1 MNKNSDVQSIFNLM
15 DRFRG
20 VINTPAI
27 VKICINLLAFKD
39 LSNKFE
45 QQIKS
50 TLPGNTSI
58 EVAWNN
64 RMEKELYIQPV
75 AHELGYEI
83 APTLLWSYLVNLA
96 QNESPLFEVSLV
108 KKSIEELQMSSYSL
122 GTNQIF
128 GHLFEES
135 LLIRDVPGLSNEEK
149 AVLLKRLMTGLDRI
163 ADDKR
168 LFEYLINSQS
178 QSAKMG
184 GEYLTSSSIERLLK
198 AFLTSYKGDMS
209 EIYDPTVGTASLLL
223 AAPSERVGKY
233 VGQEINPEV
242 LNLAYMN
249 LLMHDIDYR
258 KIDLQLGNTLIDPK
272 HLGQQYDVAIGEPPF
287 GGMWSPEQL
296 EGSDPRFAIY
306 EKVAPK
312 SKTDF
317 AYIQHMLYQLKEDG
331 VCFSIHNIGVLFRG
345 ASEADIR
352 RQIVNHNM
360 LDAVITLPNG
370 LYAPYTSIPVCLLIF
385 KKKRS
390 HRNVLFID
398 ASNDYITEQRANN
411 QLSESHIHRIVETYN
426 SYEDVERYAR
436 VVSLDEIE
444 ENEFNLNLARYVDNR
459 EPEET
464 IDIMLLEAEIAAKK
478 AMLENVEKELRE
490 KLLLL

>member
-1 MNKNSDVQSIFNLM
+1 MFNLM

-20 VINTPAI
+20 IINTPTI
-27 VKICINLLAFKD
+27 VKISINLLAFKN

-50 TLPGNTSI
+50 TLPGNTLT

-64 RMEKELYIQPV
+64 RIEKELYIHPV
-75 AHELGYEI
+75 AQELGYEI
-83 APTLLWSYLVNLA
+83 APTLLWSRLVNLA
-96 QNESPLFEVSLV
+96 QDESPLFEASLV

-122 GTNQIF
+122 GTNQVF

-149 AVLLKRLMTGLDRI
+149 TVLLKRLMIALDEI
-163 ADDKR
+163 ENDKS
-168 LFEYLINSQS
+168 LFNYLIKTRSQG
-178 QSAKMG
+178 AIIG
-184 GEYLTSSSIERLLK
+184 GGYPTSSSIESLLK
-198 AFLTSYKGDMS
+198 VLLISYKGDIR

-223 AAPSERVGKY
+223 AAPTDRVEKY
-233 VGQEINPEV
+233 VGQEINREV
-242 LNLAYMN
+242 MNLAYMN
-249 LLMHDIDYR
+249 LLVHDIDYR

-272 HLGQQYDVAIGEPPF
+272 HLEQQYGVIIGEPPF
-287 GGMWSPEQL
+287 GGIWSPERL
-296 EGSDPRFAIY
+296 GEGDPRFSIY

-312 SKTDF
+312 SKADF

-331 VCFSIHNIGVLFRG
+331 VCFSIHSIGVLFRG

-352 RQIVNHNM
+352 KQIVKQSM
-360 LDAVITLPNG
+360 LDAVILLPNG

-390 HRNVLFID
+390 HQKVLFID

-411 QLSESHIHRIVETYN
+411 QLSESHIQRIVETYN

-436 VVSLDEIE
+436 VVSFDEIE
-444 ENEFNLNLARYVDNR
+444 ENEFNLNVARYVDTA
-459 EPEET
+459 EPEEA
-464 IDIMLLEAEIAAKK
+464 IDTMLLKAEIEEKK
-478 AMLENVEKELRE
+478 IALEKVEKELRE
-490 KLLLL
+490 KLSLL

>member
-1 MNKNSDVQSIFNLM
+1 M
-15 DRFRG
+15 DKFRG
-20 VINTPAI
+20 IINGPAI
-27 VKICINLLAFKD
+27 VKLCINLLAFKN

-50 TLPGNTSI
+50 VLPGNTSI

-64 RMEKELYIQPV
+64 RIEKEVYIQPV

-83 APTLLWSYLVNLA
+83 APTLLWSHLVKLA
-96 QNESPLFEVSLV
+96 QNESPLFEASFV

-128 GHLFEES
+128 GHLFEET
-135 LLIRDVPGLSNEEK
+135 LIIRDVTGLSNEEK
-149 AVLLKRLMTGLDRI
+149 TVLLKKLMTGLDGI

-168 LFEYLINSQS
+168 LFEYLLKSQS
-178 QSAKMG
+178 QTVKMG

-223 AAPSERVGKY
+223 AAPSERVNKY
-233 VGQEINPEV
+233 VGQEINREV

-249 LLMHDIDYR
+249 LFMHDIDYR

-272 HLGQQYDVAIGEPPF
+272 HLEQQFNVVIGEPPF
-287 GGMWSPEQL
+287 GGMWNPEQL
-296 EGSDPRFAIY
+296 KDDDPRFAPY
-306 EKVAPK
+306 GRVAPK

-317 AYIQHMLYQLKEDG
+317 AYIQSMLYQLKEDG
-331 VCFSIHNIGVLFRG
+331 VCFSVHNLGVLFRG
-345 ASEADIR
+345 TSEADIR

-390 HRNVLFID
+390 HKNVLFID

-411 QLSESHIHRIVETYN
+411 QLSEQHIQRIVETYN
-426 SYEDVERYAR
+426 EYKDVERFAK
-436 VVSLDEIE
+436 VVSIE
-444 ENEFNLNLARYVDNR
+444 EIGENAFNLNIARYVDTK
-459 EPEET
+459 ELEET
-464 IDIMLLEAEIAAKK
+464 VDIELLEEKITVKK
-478 AMLENVEKELRE
+478 TALEKVEKELQE
-490 KLLLL
+490 KLSLLQLK